1 MNPGHSRI
9 PLSAWAR
16 LCLFLALLFLLTG
29 CTGIPKGVEPV
40 QGLEAE
46 RYLGTW
52 YSIARLDHSFERRLT
67 DVTAHYELREDGAIS
82 VLNRGYHPDREV
94 WREARGVARFI
105 ESPTVGRLKV
115 SFFGPFHGAYNIV
128 ALDKD
133 DYQYAMVTGPTRS
146 YLWILARSPELD
158 PDVVRRL
165 VELARELD
173 YDVDGLIY
181 VTHEQGDR
189 S

>member
-1 MNPGHSRI
+1 MHLRFVRFSSLR
-9 PLSAWAR
+9 AR
-16 LCLFLALLFLLTG
+16 GCLLLLCLLLLVG

-40 QGLEAE
+40 QGLDAE

-67 DVTAHYELREDGAIS
+67 DVTAHYALREDGTVS

-94 WREARGVARFI
+94 WREAQGVARFI
-105 ESPTVGRLKV
+105 DSPTVGRLKV
-115 SFFGPFHGAYNIV
+115 SFFGPFYGAYNII

-133 DYQYAMVTGPTRS
+133 HYQYAMVTGPTRS

-158 PDVVRRL
+158 PNVVRRL
-165 VELARELD
+165 VTLARELD

-181 VTHEQGDR
+181 VTHTQGDDA
-189 S
+189 